1 MHNKHAKLSWTNTSN
16 CVGWSETGLLRVRQM
31 KEPGH
36 LALQGSP
43 WRHLS
48 TSGTTGNCDEG
59 LWHSTE
65 DYCEAS
71 SKVVL
76 KDDKQGHVSP
86 DTFQSEEQE
95 HARVQRALK
104 EPSRAL

>member
-1 MHNKHAKLSWTNTSN
+1 
-16 CVGWSETGLLRVRQM
+16 M
-31 KEPGH
+31 KE
-36 LALQGSP
+36 LAPQDCP

-48 TSGTTGNCDEG
+48 TLGTAGNRGEG

-65 DYCEAS
+65 DYGEAS

-76 KDDKQGHVSP
+76 KDDKQGHVCP

-95 HARVQRALK
+95 HTRVKRALK